1 MGAIAGPEIWDVFG
15 ALATPVLDAL
25 EQRKALRVS
34 GAELRDNG
42 DLILRSPP
50 KKGAAADPWTA
61 ADRLT
66 SLPPPSPLARHPVH
80 IAEVVHLKGGHG
92 LPIAEERMAAGSEL
106 TAEAIAAST
115 ETIGILRFDRGG
127 WRVQPLCIRHPI
139 MGLVQSGEG
148 IAEARRKVKHG
159 SLEVLQERASRLLR
173 KS

>member
-1 MGAIAGPEIWDVFG
+1 
-15 ALATPVLDAL
+15 
-25 EQRKALRVS
+25 
-34 GAELRDNG
+34 
-42 DLILRSPP
+42 
-50 KKGAAADPWTA
+50 
-61 ADRLT
+61 
-66 SLPPPSPLARHPVH
+66 
-80 IAEVVHLKGGHG
+80 
-92 LPIAEERMAAGSEL
+92 MAAGSEL

-115 ETIGILRFDRGG
+115 ETIGLLRFDRGG